1 MKEILRNVYIR
12 NLELIMQPKFNSG
25 NKNIWA
31 VALLRYGGG
40 MVRWTKNEH
49 MDRET
54 RKVMT
59 KNKEL
64 HLASDTPRIYQ
75 SRKKGG
81 DDLLPVRQRKT
92 ILVGM

>member
-1 MKEILRNVYIR
+1 MKEILRNVYIQ
-12 NLELIMQPKFNSG
+12 NLELVMQPKFNSE

-31 VALLRYGGG
+31 VAFLRYVGG

-49 MDRET
+49 QNMDRET

-64 HLASDTPRIYQ
+64 QP
-75 SRKKGG
+75 G
-81 DDLLPVRQRKT
+81 RQGYYKNISIKEERGEMT
-92 ILVGM
+92 Y